1 MTRRALWTRLLGL
14 VAERC
19 VLIVL
24 LLATL
29 TPFVFIV
36 LTALMTDQQSL
47 SPNLWPDPFRPAN
60 FVAVFHDVPLLR
72 YTANTMLY
80 AVLATVG
87 VLVSSVPVAYALARY
102 RWRGRH
108 TVLLGVIALM
118 LLPVQ
123 VTTVPLYILYNHLG
137 LTGTLVPLI
146 APKFFGD
153 AFSIFLLRQF
163 LLTIP
168 QDYANAARIDG
179 AGELRT
185 MLRVILPMAK
195 PALSAVAL
203 FQFLACWNDFFLPL
217 LYSSENPNAWTL
229 SLGLSAFQNQFS
241 TQWNLVMA
249 ATLLFMVPVIA
260 VFFAAQRSFV
270 RGVTLTGVK
279 G

>member
-1 MTRRALWTRLLGL
+1 MTRRVLWTRLLGM
-14 VAERC
+14 VAERAI
-19 VLIVL
+19 LIVL
-24 LLATL
+24 VLATL

-36 LTALMTDQQSL
+36 LTALMTDKQSL
-47 SPNLWPDPFRPAN
+47 SPNLWPHPFQPGN
-60 FVAVFHDVPLLR
+60 FAAVFRDVPLLR
-72 YTANTMLY
+72 YTANTMIY
-80 AVLATVG
+80 AVLATLG

-108 TVLLGVIALM
+108 TALLAVIALM
-118 LLPVQ
+118 LLPIQ
-123 VTTVPLYILYNHLG
+123 VTTVPLYILYNQLG

-195 PALSAVAL
+195 PALAAVAL
-203 FQFLACWNDFFLPL
+203 FQFLACWNDFFAPL
-217 LYSSENPNAWTL
+217 LYASENPDAWTL
-229 SLGLSAFQNQFS
+229 SLGLSQFQNQFS